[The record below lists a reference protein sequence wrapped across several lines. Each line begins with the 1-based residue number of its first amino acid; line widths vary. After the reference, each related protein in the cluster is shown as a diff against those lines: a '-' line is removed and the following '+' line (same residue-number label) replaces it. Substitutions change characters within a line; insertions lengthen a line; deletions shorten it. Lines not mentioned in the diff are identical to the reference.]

1 MFDWLNNFLIKTMG
15 LPMVASE
22 HGEKID
28 FFIVYVHWLMLALFL
43 GWTGYFLYTIYR
55 FRASNN
61 PKASYRGVQSHAS
74 SYVEIA
80 VAIIEVVLLLGFAIP
95 LWANVVEDEMPL
107 ELRTGNATS
116 DGDKDDP
123 SSVFLNPDGD
133 NNAIVIRAKSAGAEH
148 NATGVEFEQW
158 DDMDLSD
165 AVATYDG
172 VTIRIQL
179 AFDRTTASQIVS
191 AIRKLDDWTA
201 ELDGDDDMEDGEE
214 NNGSGAITEPQ
225 SIRVVGEQFFWNA
238 RYPGKDGFAA
248 QDFRLVT
255 ADNKFGYDL
264 EDDAGKDDAI
274 APQNEIHVPVGKE
287 VIIHLSSLDVIHS
300 FSLHAMRVG
309 QDCIPGMSIPIHFK
323 PHTEGTYAITCAQ
336 LCGNGHYRMR
346 ANLTVESQAAFEAWI
361 VENTPEDPAAAN
373 QAFE

>member
-95 LWANVVEDEMPL
+95 LWANVVEDEMPD
-107 ELRTGNATS
+107 EN
-116 DGDKDDP
+116 DP
-123 SSVFLNPDGD
+123 
-133 NNAIVIRAKSAGAEH
+133 
-148 NATGVEFEQW
+148 T
-158 DDMDLSD
+158 
-165 AVATYDG
+165 
-172 VTIRIQL
+172 VT
-179 AFDRTTASQIVS
+179 VV
-191 AIRKLDDWTA
+191 
-201 ELDGDDDMEDGEE
+201 
-214 NNGSGAITEPQ
+214 
-225 SIRVVGEQFFWNA
+225 RVVGEQFFWNA
-238 RYPGKDGFAA
+238 RYPGADGFAA

-287 VIIHLSSLDVIHS
+287 VIIHLSALDVIHS